1 MKCVNCEN
9 KSPLKK
15 EVKTIKYEESGL
27 DNVIVNGVAVYE
39 CPVCHEAYYQF
50 PNIEKLHKAIAKA
63 LILKKG
69 LLTGKETVYLRK
81 YLGFSRTQFSNFLE
95 IDYAHL
101 NRVEKEHE
109 GYNVSKTI
117 DKVLRLMI
125 AAKIECAPYEI
136 VDSFNPEKP
145 QLISFKRLTLEHK
158 NSDWEI
164 AA

>member
-1 MKCVNCEN
+1 
-9 KSPLKK
+9 
-15 EVKTIKYEESGL
+15 
-27 DNVIVNGVAVYE
+27 
-39 CPVCHEAYYQF
+39 
-50 PNIEKLHKAIAKA
+50 
-63 LILKKG
+63 
-69 LLTGKETVYLRK
+69 
-81 YLGFSRTQFSNFLE
+81 LE

-117 DKVLRLMI
+117 DKVLRSMI

-136 VDSFNPEKP
+136 VDSFNPEKS
-145 QLISFKRLTLEHK
+145 QLISFKRLTLELK